1 MNTTDIEQNN
11 RENFRY
17 LLDTFS
23 MPGTT
28 KTINKLFDSYT
39 LAIASVLLYS
49 EVSYLNNTKEDFSVI
64 DAITNSK
71 VDTIENTDYLFCNDL
86 NDALSRVKKGTFLN
100 PDYSCTIIC
109 LCDSFDGETVTLKG
123 PGIDKQKNESYP
135 INKEFIEEF
144 NNNNISYPLGNEI
157 VFLNK
162 NSGEIKSLCRTT
174 KLEIA

>member
-11 RENFRY
+11 RENFRC
-17 LLDTFS
+17 LLDTLS
-23 MPGTT
+23 MPGTV
-28 KTINKLFDSYT
+28 KNINELFDSYT

-49 EVSYLNNTKEDFSVI
+49 EVSYLNTTKEDFSII

-71 VDTIENTDYLFCNDL
+71 ESTLEDTDYLFCDDL
-86 NDALSRVKKGTFLN
+86 NDILNMVKKGTHLN

-109 LCDSFDGETVTLKG
+109 LCDSFDGQTIKLKG
-123 PGIDKQKNESYP
+123 PGIDKQRDENYP
-135 INKEFIEEF
+135 VNKEFIEEF

-162 NSGEIKSLCRTT
+162 NNGQIKSLCRTT

>member
-1 MNTTDIEQNN
+1 MNTTDIEKNN

-17 LLDTFS
+17 LLDTLS
-23 MPGTT
+23 MPGTI

-39 LAIASVLLYS
+39 LAVASVLLYS

-71 VDTIENTDYLFCNDL
+71 EDTIENTDYLFCDNLD
-86 NDALSRVKKGTFLN
+86 DALLLVKKGTFLN

-109 LCDSFDGETVTLKG
+109 LCDSFNGETITLKG
-123 PGIDKQKNESYP
+123 PGIDKQKDESYP
-135 INKEFIEEF
+135 VNKGFIEEF

-157 VFLNK
+157 IFLNK
-162 NSGEIKSLCRTT
+162 NNGQIKSLCRTT